1 MAFQWG
7 RAEEAASLSEG
18 LLLLLL
24 SLLLHRSTVVL
35 HGNTSL
41 REEELME
48 GGHGG

>member
-18 LLLLLL
+18 LLLLL
-24 SLLLHRSTVVL
+24 LLLHRSTVVL